1 MGVGPVDGET
11 RVESHYISIQHESAP
26 EARSEQGY
34 LYKFGIQHG
43 DEDYHPIAVPVE
55 KRKWAGN
62 FWRKKGDRA
71 PEPDEV
77 PMCVWNELPPL
88 IPGART
94 VKELRPYL
102 EDADARDSGGSS

>member
-1 MGVGPVDGET
+1 MDGKT

-43 DEDYHPIAVPVE
+43 DEEYLPIAASVE
-55 KRKWAGN
+55 KRRWAGN
-62 FWRKKGDRA
+62 FWRKVGA
-71 PEPDEV
+71 PDADEV

-102 EDADARDSGGSS
+102 EDADASEDGGESGGD

>member
-1 MGVGPVDGET
+1 MEGDT
-11 RVESHYISIQHESAP
+11 RIEFHYISVQHKSAP
-26 EARSEQGY
+26 GARSEQGF
-34 LYKFGIQHG
+34 LYKFGIHHG
-43 DEDYHPIAVPVE
+43 DEDYCPIAVPVE

-94 VKELRPYL
+94 VEELRPYT
-102 EDADARDSGGSS
+102 DG